1 MRRAICVPFHV
12 LFILSGIIL
21 VTISNLVG
29 CNPITN
35 SNFNEHVRE
44 FSLKEDEINS
54 TNVKTLLKDGIGR
67 NTNFGPAHNLVRFK
81 DSPDNE
87 VSSSDYSRGFPHE
100 HQGYRSRDY
109 EEIPYYGYEHEYHLP
124 SYDHSFHHGLDHHHV
139 HEPHHLE
146 HHRHYNHALAA
157 KAVLWPIAGIA
168 LLGAAA
174 ALVSNPILLQLGVAT
189 GKRRKRETEEIT
201 GPDLVLP
208 WSEDDTQSKA
218 ERKNKCYDL
227 MQLLNNKNKLL
238 SNKRRSTFDDNTK
251 SMSNEQIDKNYIKIQ
266 TENTDD

>member
-1 MRRAICVPFHV
+1 MNMRCSTCVRFHI

-54 TNVKTLLKDGIGR
+54 TNVKKLLKDGIGK
-67 NTNFGPAHNLVRFK
+67 NTNFGPVHNLVRFK
-81 DSPDNE
+81 NTPDND
-87 VSSSDYSRGFPHE
+87 VSSSDYSRGFPHD
-100 HQGYRSRDY
+100 HQGYRGHDY

-124 SYDHSFHHGLDHHHV
+124 SYDHSFHHGHGYDHHHG
-139 HEPHHLE
+139 HEPHHFE

-189 GKRRKRETEEIT
+189 GKRRRRDTEEIT
-201 GPDLVLP
+201 GPDLDLP
-208 WSEDDTQSKA
+208 WSEDGTQNKA
-218 ERKNKCYDL
+218 EIKNKCHDL
-227 MQLLNNKNKLL
+227 TQLKKKINSYQIRENILRLT
-238 SNKRRSTFDDNTK
+238 STQNR
-251 SMSNEQIDKNYIKIQ
+251 
-266 TENTDD
+266 